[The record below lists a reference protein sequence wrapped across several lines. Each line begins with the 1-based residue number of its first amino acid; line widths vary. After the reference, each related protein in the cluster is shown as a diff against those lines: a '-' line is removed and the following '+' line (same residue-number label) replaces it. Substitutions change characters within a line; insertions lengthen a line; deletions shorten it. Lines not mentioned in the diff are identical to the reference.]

1 MCSTGALWW
10 PGPGVSTTP
19 GISRSSLWIVKK
31 ENKKTMDT
39 LLEVEEHP
47 LPPDTW
53 GEAPQSPFFRMDDRS
68 PTSQAHTTLPPAI
81 HPE

>member
-1 MCSTGALWW
+1 M
-10 PGPGVSTTP
+10 
-19 GISRSSLWIVKK
+19 
-31 ENKKTMDT
+31 NT

-53 GEAPQSPFFRMDDRS
+53 GEAPQSPLFLTNDSS
-68 PTSQAHTTLPPAI
+68 PSSLPHTTVPPAI